1 MNKSSLVKSIL
12 SVFSLGLMT
21 WTAAVSAEKLIAPT
35 PNGIEIPNNYKNW
48 QMIAVSHRTD
58 NQTLRVIL
66 GNPLAVKAAKQG
78 KTKPWPD
85 GAILA
90 KIVWKDSDHPLWQAA
105 TVPDTLVHAEFMIKD
120 SKNFFTT
127 EGWGFARWS
136 GMEQKPY
143 GKDASF
149 AYECLSCHR
158 PAKAND
164 YVFTK
169 SAQLP

>member
-1 MNKSSLVKSIL
+1 MVRQSAIKTMLLGSALLVMSSQTVL
-12 SVFSLGLMT
+12 
-21 WTAAVSAEKLIAPT
+21 AEKMVTPA
-35 PNGIEIPNNYKNW
+35 PNGIQIPKDYKNW

-66 GNPLAVKAAKQG
+66 GNPIAVKAAKNG
-78 KTKPWPD
+78 NTKPWPD

-90 KIVWKDSDHPLWQAA
+90 KIVWKDTDHPLWQAA
-105 TVPDTLVHAEFMIKD
+105 TVPGALIHAEFMMKD
-120 SKNFFTT
+120 SKKFATT
-127 EGWGFARWS
+127 EGWGFSRWS

-143 GKDASF
+143 GKDAAF
-149 AYECLSCHR
+149 AFECLNCHQ

-164 YVFTK
+164 YVFTR